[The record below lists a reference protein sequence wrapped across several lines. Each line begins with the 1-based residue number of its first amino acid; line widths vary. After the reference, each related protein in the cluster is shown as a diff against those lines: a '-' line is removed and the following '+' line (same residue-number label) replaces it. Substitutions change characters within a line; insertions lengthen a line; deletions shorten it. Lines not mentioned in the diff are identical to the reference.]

1 MTHENLRDIYVT
13 QSFKRP
19 SLDDDGSET
28 PGDCPEGRILTVEP
42 WTSLESQLWQYASVW
57 AVSRLYDDKLNIF
70 PRVPHFIFNTLR
82 VIFDSLSIKSLASV
96 PKECLKLNKSQRL
109 MNDEILKYNP
119 STQYDKTI
127 VLEGAS
133 TRYHDIIKVG
143 LADFKSE
150 FKFIPSLVEY
160 ANNYLNKARMKLIKK
175 FSDLIYVGVQVQR
188 TVCSDMERNDLQK
201 IVRIADKQFY
211 LLAIKHMMV
220 RYSDAVFIIVSDSP
234 GWCEQNLITRSNW
247 PRVYLEPHDQT
258 LAQQMAVIAHCN
270 HTIVDQGGL
279 WAFTAMLA
287 GGDTFVYD
295 PGEQVVHFSGL
306 TINWTADDGEIV
318 DPILVE
324 CTEHEFDPVTDPLLY
339 IKTLKASGIE
349 SGTSGSVA
357 RNSEHKR

>member
-1 MTHENLRDIYVT
+1 MAKE
-13 QSFKRP
+13 
-19 SLDDDGSET
+19 DDDGSET

-57 AVSRLYDDKLNIF
+57 AVSRLYDDQLNIF
-70 PRVPHFIFNTLR
+70 PRVPHFIFNTLHA
-82 VIFDSLSIKSLASV
+82 IFDSLSIKSLASV

-133 TRYHDIIKVG
+133 TRYDDIIKVG

-160 ANNYLNKARMKLIKK
+160 ANNYLNKARKKLIKK

-211 LLAIKHMMV
+211 LLAIKHMML
-220 RYSDAVFIIVSDSP
+220 RYSDAVFIVVSDSP

-279 WAFTAMLA
+279 WAFTALLA

-295 PGEQVVHFSGL
+295 PGEQ
-306 TINWTADDGEIV
+306 A
-318 DPILVE
+318 
-324 CTEHEFDPVTDPLLY
+324 EFDPVTDPLLY
-339 IKTLKASGIE
+339 IKTLKAPGIE

-357 RNSEHKR
+357 RNSEHKRQSLQQKGLKNTLSSSDLAHT